1 MKRVTHT
8 IDATD
13 KVLGRLATEIVCL
26 LRGKNRPDYAPNVD
40 SGDFVI
46 IKNMEKIR
54 FTGKKLKDKT
64 FFRHSGYLG
73 NAKEI
78 LLKDLFQKRPT
89 EVLRKAVLRMLPKNK
104 LRARQ
109 IRRLKFE

>member
-1 MKRVTHT
+1 MKRETHT

-13 KVLGRLATEIVCL
+13 KVLGRMATEIVCL

-40 SGDFVI
+40 SGAFVI
-46 IKNMEKIR
+46 IKNMEKVK
-54 FTGKKLKDKT
+54 FTGKKFKNKT
-64 FFRHSGYLG
+64 FFRHSGYIG
-73 NAKEI
+73 SDKEI
-78 LLKDLFQKRPT
+78 LLKDLFQKKPG

-109 IRRLKFE
+109 IIRLKFE